1 LGGDFNVGTVVVA
14 AGAGGFEGERKK
26 EERRMRRRN
35 GEDADENKYD
45 KNERM
50 AKKIMK

>member
-1 LGGDFNVGTVVVA
+1 
-14 AGAGGFEGERKK
+14 
-26 EERRMRRRN
+26 MRRRN